1 MKTILFSHALRPLGW
16 ILFIP
21 ALVLGILLLAGIVSF
36 SGKMEIISNDAAII
50 GITIGALLITCSRE
64 KIEDEMT
71 RSIRLAALLN
81 SIYIWVILLIAST
94 LLINGIDY
102 LNFMAIN
109 LVLLPVIFVILFR
122 LEMNRYLKMSEDEE

>member
-1 MKTILFSHALRPLGW
+1 MKTILFPHALRPLGW

-21 ALVLGILLLAGIVSF
+21 TLVLGILVLTGIVSF
-36 SGKMEIISNDAAII
+36 SGEMETICNDAAII
-50 GITIGALLITCSRE
+50 GITIGALLITCSHER
-64 KIEDEMT
+64 IEDEMT
-71 RSIRLAALLN
+71 RTIRLASLLN